1 MPEIVIL
8 NMSLQRKR
16 HSTLHKFGVINVL
29 IKVVCDINFMQY
41 NSSSSDFTKEK
52 FWEFDM

>member
-1 MPEIVIL
+1 
-8 NMSLQRKR
+8 MSLQRKR

-29 IKVVCDINFMQY
+29 IKVVSDINFMQY